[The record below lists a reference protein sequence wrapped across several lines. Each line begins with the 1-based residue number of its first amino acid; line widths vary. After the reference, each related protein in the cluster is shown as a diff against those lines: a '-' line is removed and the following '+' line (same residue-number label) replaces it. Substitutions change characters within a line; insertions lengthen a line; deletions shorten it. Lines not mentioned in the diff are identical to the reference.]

1 MQALTSQKTF
11 SIFRN
16 LNVLFCF
23 VLFRFVIAGFFQKC
37 KFTLS
42 YQDQTELDWNISYSY
57 KICFLEV
64 ESFQVMGW

>member
-23 VLFRFVIAGFFQKC
+23 VLLLLVFFQKC